1 MGYKKSKVNLTKDE
15 YKSLKPGSTKKLKF
29 EFYDP
34 EYFGMQG
41 YLRPT
46 TDKNGKFDVEE
57 FKITIT
63 CELYMNHLQRYDM
76 QTQGVHKLNWI
87 DFNWYYT
94 KMAVWELAMEG
105 FHYDLGFS
113 FITYSDEQYEKYINH
128 IQPEVNSLSKS
139 RMKALILATDYL
151 KFVDF
156 FEYKMAMVWLANKE
170 YLTKGLKH
178 YLSFYDV
185 RPTPEVKKRTD
196 VMRTTVGRIPSDL
209 LIKAGGKGNIG
220 GTLSDLATSNIFH
233 YVQANYKS
241 SNLEDYLASVIYSR
255 ELNSNG

>member
-1 MGYKKSKVNLTKDE
+1 MGQQKSKVNLTKDE
-15 YKSLKPGSTKKLKF
+15 YKSLKPGSTTKLKF

-34 EYFGMQG
+34 ALLGMQG
-41 YLRPT
+41 IFRTT
-46 TDKNGKFDVEE
+46 TDRNGKFDVEE

-63 CELYMNHLQRYDM
+63 CELYMNHLQRFDM
-76 QTQGVHKLNWI
+76 QTQGTHKLNWK
-87 DFNWYYT
+87 DFDWYFIR
-94 KMAVWELAMEG
+94 MGVWELAMKE
-105 FHYDLGFS
+105 FNYDLGFS
-113 FITYSDEQYEKYINH
+113 FITYSDEQYEKYDIYR
-128 IQPEVNSLSKS
+128 PGSKTLSKS

-156 FEYKMAMVWLANKE
+156 FEYKMAMVWLANKD

-185 RPTPEVKKRTD
+185 PKDEVKKRTD

-209 LIKAGGKGNIG
+209 LIKAGRKGTIG
-220 GTLSDLATSNIFH
+220 GTLSDLARNNIFH

>member
-15 YKSLKPGSTKKLKF
+15 YKSLKPGSTTKLKF

-46 TDKNGKFDVEE
+46 PDKNGKFDVEE

-113 FITYSDEQYEKYINH
+113 FITYSDEQYEKYDTYRPGSKTI
-128 IQPEVNSLSKS
+128 SKS

-156 FEYKMAMVWLANKE
+156 FEYKMAMVWLANKD

-185 RPTPEVKKRTD
+185 PKDEVKKRTD

-209 LIKAGGKGNIG
+209 LIKAGRKGTIG
-220 GTLSDLATSNIFH
+220 GTLSDLARNNIFH

>member
-15 YKSLKPGSTKKLKF
+15 YKSLKPGSTTKLKF

-34 EYFGMQG
+34 ALLGMQG
-41 YLRPT
+41 IFRTT
-46 TDKNGKFDVEE
+46 TDRNGKFDVEE

-156 FEYKMAMVWLANKE
+156 FEYKMAMVWLANKD

-185 RPTPEVKKRTD
+185 PKDEVKKRTD

-209 LIKAGGKGNIG
+209 LIKAGRKGTIG
-220 GTLSDLATSNIFH
+220 GTLSDLARNNIFH

-255 ELNSNG
+255 EINSNG

>member
-1 MGYKKSKVNLTKDE
+1 MGQQKSRVNLTKDE

-41 YLRPT
+41 FLRPT
-46 TDKNGKFDVEE
+46 TDKTGKFDVEE

-63 CELYMNHLQRYDM
+63 CELYMNHLQRFDM

-113 FITYSDEQYEKYINH
+113 FITYSDEQYEKYLNH
-128 IQPEVNSLSKS
+128 IEPEVNSLSKS

-156 FEYKMAMVWLANKE
+156 FEYKMAMVWLANKD
-170 YLTKGLKH
+170 YLTKGLKN

-185 RPTPEVKKRTD
+185 PKDEVKKRTD
-196 VMRTTVGRIPSDL
+196 VMRTTVGRIPRDL

-220 GTLSDLATSNIFH
+220 GSLSDLATNNIFH

-255 ELNSNG
+255 EINSNG